1 MWCVLQCAGAKEAL
15 RRGSLKLPSTA
26 VETPASHTGVPAR
39 LLMQLPASG
48 HCGKQ
53 EVMAQVARSLPLTW
67 ENQMEFEVTGF
78 GLGPFLIAVDIWRVN
93 QWNRRFSVT
102 QMNKKPENY
111 RKNDHKNSRFQFF
124 ILKPLVIW
132 CLQTFWNALLN
143 CDTFWCMFRC
153 MNPKPARW
161 MGRYCRFPG

>member
-1 MWCVLQCAGAKEAL
+1 M
-15 RRGSLKLPSTA
+15 PSTA

-78 GLGPFLIAVDIWRVN
+78 GLGPFLIAVDI
-93 QWNRRFSVT
+93 
-102 QMNKKPENY
+102 
-111 RKNDHKNSRFQFF
+111 
-124 ILKPLVIW
+124 
-132 CLQTFWNALLN
+132 
-143 CDTFWCMFRC
+143 
-153 MNPKPARW
+153 
-161 MGRYCRFPG
+161 